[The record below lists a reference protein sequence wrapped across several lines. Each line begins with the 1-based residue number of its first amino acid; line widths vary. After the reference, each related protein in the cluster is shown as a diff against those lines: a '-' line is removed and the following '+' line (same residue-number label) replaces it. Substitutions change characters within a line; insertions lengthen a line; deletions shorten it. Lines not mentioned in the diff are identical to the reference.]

1 MEGNDAQCWVTSD
14 HQHLSRSSRF
24 EAASTLEDGSI
35 YIESYTN
42 LNNLH
47 KNKLKLLLDQERG
60 I

>member
-1 MEGNDAQCWVTSD
+1 MEGNDAQCWD
-14 HQHLSRSSRF
+14 HQHISRSSRF

-42 LNNLH
+42 LNTNLH